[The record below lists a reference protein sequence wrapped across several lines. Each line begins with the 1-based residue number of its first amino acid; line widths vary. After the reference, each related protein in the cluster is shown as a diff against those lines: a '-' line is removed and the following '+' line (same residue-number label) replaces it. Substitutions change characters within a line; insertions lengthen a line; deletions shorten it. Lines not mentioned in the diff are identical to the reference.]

1 MKKIAIITDSN
12 AGIHK
17 SDNIED
23 LFIVPMPFLINE
35 EEYYEDVNLTTHEF
49 YQALLDDKKVS
60 TSQPALTDVMGVW
73 DNALKSYDEVIYI
86 PMSSGLS
93 NSYQTAVMLS
103 ADYEGKVFVVDAKK
117 ISVTMKQ
124 ACFDA
129 LCLAKLGKS
138 ATEIKQILEENN
150 LKSSIYIMVDTLK
163 YLKRGGRITPMVAAF
178 GALLKIK
185 PVLQIQGDKLDSYAK
200 VMNVTQAKQK
210 MINAIKRDIE
220 SRFSKE
226 YENNE
231 LVLSVAHTNNK
242 QKADDFAEEIKNEFP
257 DIEFKF
263 IDELSLSVACH
274 IGAGALAIAL
284 TKKLSKV

>member
-1 MKKIAIITDSN
+1 
-12 AGIHK
+12 
-17 SDNIED
+17 
-23 LFIVPMPFLINE
+23 
-35 EEYYEDVNLTTHEF
+35 
-49 YQALLDDKKVS
+49 
-60 TSQPALTDVMGVW
+60 
-73 DNALKSYDEVIYI
+73 
-86 PMSSGLS
+86 
-93 NSYQTAVMLS
+93 
-103 ADYEGKVFVVDAKK
+103 
-117 ISVTMKQ
+117 
-124 ACFDA
+124 
-129 LCLAKLGKS
+129 
-138 ATEIKQILEENN
+138 
-150 LKSSIYIMVDTLK
+150 MVDTLK

-226 YENNE
+226 FENNE

>member
-1 MKKIAIITDSN
+1 
-12 AGIHK
+12 
-17 SDNIED
+17 
-23 LFIVPMPFLINE
+23 
-35 EEYYEDVNLTTHEF
+35 
-49 YQALLDDKKVS
+49 
-60 TSQPALTDVMGVW
+60 
-73 DNALKSYDEVIYI
+73 
-86 PMSSGLS
+86 
-93 NSYQTAVMLS
+93 
-103 ADYEGKVFVVDAKK
+103 
-117 ISVTMKQ
+117 
-124 ACFDA
+124 
-129 LCLAKLGKS
+129 
-138 ATEIKQILEENN
+138 
-150 LKSSIYIMVDTLK
+150 MVDTLK

-226 YENNE
+226 FENNE

-274 IGAGALAIAL
+274 IGPGALAVAC
-284 TKKLSKV
+284 SVCY